1 VQDVVERRIV
11 TSHEFT
17 RRLLWLVNGCVAL
30 GGGCMLDG
38 GDGDLRWWR
47 LFAGVVRT
55 GRAYYFGLASG
66 SGGLCG
72 CLSGCLGLALV
83 ALRVAAALQ
92 DGARGAPMYG
102 CSVQHSSA
110 QVSGSQG
117 ARHSACA
124 ECAARD
130 NPRSFDVMIRR
141 LLWRVNGLAGES
153 LCGGLGGGSPRR
165 GDDVHDAPLAA
176 ACLGRRLPM
185 SRGQDVRV
193 CSRFLWWLCGGLFV
207 AWSLALVAA
216 AGCRRVAVQ
225 VSQHL
230 CVFQLCKLS
239 KMDQVVL
246 LATCL
251 VGADSAVVVRRVS
264 EVWLYAFRD
273 ARVSSSAQLAGSQL
287 AAPW

>member
-1 VQDVVERRIV
+1 V
-11 TSHEFT
+11 
-17 RRLLWLVNGCVAL
+17 
-30 GGGCMLDG
+30 DG

-92 DGARGAPMYG
+92 DRARGAPMYG

-130 NPRSFDVMIRR
+130 NPRSFDVMNRR

-153 LCGGLGGGSPRR
+153 LRGGLGGGSPRR

-176 ACLGRRLPM
+176 ACLARRLPM

-193 CSRFLWWLCGGLFV
+193 CSRFCGGCAGVCCLEPRFGGCCRLSPRRRTGLAAFV
-207 AWSLALVAA
+207 CVSIVRIEQNGSGGVARHLLWSEPIRPWLLDECLKC
-216 AGCRRVAVQ
+216 GCTHFAMHVCPAQYRWQIHSSLHHGSHRVGIVRIT
-225 VSQHL
+225 
-230 CVFQLCKLS
+230 F
-239 KMDQVVL
+239 
-246 LATCL
+246 
-251 VGADSAVVVRRVS
+251 GIIVRRI
-264 EVWLYAFRD
+264 
-273 ARVSSSAQLAGSQL
+273 
-287 AAPW
+287 APLMRFC